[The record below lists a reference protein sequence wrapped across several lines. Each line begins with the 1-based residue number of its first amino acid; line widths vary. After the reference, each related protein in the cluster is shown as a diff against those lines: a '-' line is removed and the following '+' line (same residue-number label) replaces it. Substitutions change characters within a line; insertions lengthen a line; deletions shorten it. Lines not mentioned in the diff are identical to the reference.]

1 MIYILSVK
9 YKCFSLLVNHM
20 ETLAVL
26 LLQTL
31 CLDRFNDFVTG
42 SNAVAPVRET
52 ASQALSLLM
61 LKSTSV
67 LSNLTNNVF
76 SHLKCL
82 LNMKS
87 SEVKYFLICNIFN
100 CIILKI

>member
-1 MIYILSVK
+1 
-9 YKCFSLLVNHM
+9 M
-20 ETLAVL
+20 ETLAIH
-26 LLQTL
+26 LLQAL

-61 LKSTSV
+61 FKSATV
-67 LSNLTNNVF
+67 LPNLMNCIF

-82 LNMKS
+82 LNMKTS
-87 SEVKYFLICNIFN
+87 KVKFI
-100 CIILKI
+100 